1 MASYNHNDIEK
12 KWQKKW
18 EDEKLYATN
27 TKSDKKK
34 WFGLVEFPYPS
45 GAGLHVGHVRSY
57 TGMDIIARKR
67 RMGGNE
73 VLFPIGWDAFGL
85 PAENYAIK
93 TGIHPSITTRE
104 NIDTFRRQLKAC
116 GFSFDWD
123 REVDTTDPQYYK
135 WTQWIFLQLYSK
147 GLAYKKE
154 MPVNWCPKDKCVL
167 ANEEVLDGA
176 CERCGTA
183 VQKKNKE
190 QWMLGITKYAER
202 LDNDL
207 DDTIFLDKI
216 KIQQRN
222 WIGMSE
228 GSEIDFRLKTTDKKF
243 ESTFTIFTTR
253 ADTLFG
259 CTYCVFA
266 PEHALVED
274 LLKNGNIKNN
284 DEVRV
289 YKENARLKTDIDR
302 SAEGKEKTGVKLEGV
317 VAVNPANNEEVP
329 VFIADY
335 VLPGYGTGAIM
346 AVPAH
351 DERDFEFAKAYN
363 ISVKEVISP
372 ETGIPQENPEFR
384 KSIVAVVWNKKNNT
398 FLSINWGKTMGGNL
412 FVGGGVEG
420 DEDIIECAKREVE
433 EETGYK
439 NVSFLAKTIP
449 IHHSYFAHSK
459 NIARRIEATGVLF
472 ELLDDEKREVSLEE
486 NEKNKFTTMWLSE
499 KDVLTL
505 VVDQLHSFVF
515 KNVVK
520 HELYADDGTL
530 INSDFFNG
538 LTSAAARIKITE
550 AVGGRIVKKSKM
562 RDWVFARQRYWGE
575 PIPLVYDKD
584 GTMYPVHESNLPITL
599 PQVDKYEPTD
609 NGESPLYQVPE
620 WVHVKGYVDE
630 DGFFHADTTKEEFF
644 RRETDTMPQWAGSSW
659 YFMRYIDPKNNDA
672 LGEKEMISKWL
683 PVDWYNGGMEHTTLH
698 LLYSRFWYKFL
709 FDIGLVKTSEPYYKR
724 TSQGMILG
732 DGGVKMSKSL
742 GNVVNPDDIIKEYGA
757 DTLRLYEMFI
767 GPFDQAVVW
776 NSKAVSGVR
785 RFLDKVY
792 SFKERVVDSTTTIH
806 ATHQLIKKVTEDI
819 ETMSFNTCISQMM
832 IWSNTIEKEE
842 SLSKKDLSLFLQMLA
857 PFAPHIAE
865 ELWQEIGMKESVHS
879 TPWPEFDPSMLTTS
893 EVTMAFQVSGKLRGT
908 IEVSRDMTDE
918 EVMDIVKKH
927 EMYQKYIGNQGFKKV
942 IIVKNKIVNIV
953 I

>member
-317 VAVNPANNEEVP
+317 VAVNPA
-329 VFIADY
+329 
-335 VLPGYGTGAIM
+335 
-346 AVPAH
+346 
-351 DERDFEFAKAYN
+351 
-363 ISVKEVISP
+363 
-372 ETGIPQENPEFR
+372 
-384 KSIVAVVWNKKNNT
+384 
-398 FLSINWGKTMGGNL
+398 GG
-412 FVGGGVEG
+412 
-420 DEDIIECAKREVE
+420 
-433 EETGYK
+433 
-439 NVSFLAKTIP
+439 S
-449 IHHSYFAHSK
+449 
-459 NIARRIEATGVLF
+459 
-472 ELLDDEKREVSLEE
+472 
-486 NEKNKFTTMWLSE
+486 
-499 KDVLTL
+499 
-505 VVDQLHSFVF
+505 
-515 KNVVK
+515 
-520 HELYADDGTL
+520 
-530 INSDFFNG
+530 
-538 LTSAAARIKITE
+538 
-550 AVGGRIVKKSKM
+550 
-562 RDWVFARQRYWGE
+562 
-575 PIPLVYDKD
+575 
-584 GTMYPVHESNLPITL
+584 
-599 PQVDKYEPTD
+599 
-609 NGESPLYQVPE
+609 
-620 WVHVKGYVDE
+620 
-630 DGFFHADTTKEEFF
+630 
-644 RRETDTMPQWAGSSW
+644 
-659 YFMRYIDPKNNDA
+659 
-672 LGEKEMISKWL
+672 
-683 PVDWYNGGMEHTTLH
+683 
-698 LLYSRFWYKFL
+698 
-709 FDIGLVKTSEPYYKR
+709 
-724 TSQGMILG
+724 
-732 DGGVKMSKSL
+732 
-742 GNVVNPDDIIKEYGA
+742 
-757 DTLRLYEMFI
+757 
-767 GPFDQAVVW
+767 
-776 NSKAVSGVR
+776 
-785 RFLDKVY
+785 
-792 SFKERVVDSTTTIH
+792 
-806 ATHQLIKKVTEDI
+806 
-819 ETMSFNTCISQMM
+819 
-832 IWSNTIEKEE
+832 
-842 SLSKKDLSLFLQMLA
+842 
-857 PFAPHIAE
+857 
-865 ELWQEIGMKESVHS
+865 
-879 TPWPEFDPSMLTTS
+879 
-893 EVTMAFQVSGKLRGT
+893 
-908 IEVSRDMTDE
+908 
-918 EVMDIVKKH
+918 
-927 EMYQKYIGNQGFKKV
+927 
-942 IIVKNKIVNIV
+942 
-953 I
+953 

>member
-472 ELLDDEKREVSLEE
+472 ELLDDEKGEVSLEE

-630 DGFFHADTTKEEFF
+630 DGFFHADTTKEEVF

-865 ELWQEIGMKESVHS
+865 ELWQEIGRKESVHS

>member
-472 ELLDDEKREVSLEE
+472 ELLDDEKGEVSLEE

-630 DGFFHADTTKEEFF
+630 DGFFHADTTKEEVF

>member
-67 RMGGNE
+67 RMEGNE

-228 GSEIDFRLKTTDKKF
+228 GSEIDFRLQTTDNRF
-243 ESTFTIFTTR
+243 NATFTVFTTR

-302 SAEGKEKTGVKLEGV
+302 SAEGKEKTGVRLEGV

-420 DEDIIECAKREVE
+420 NEDIIECAKREVE

-439 NVSFLAKTIP
+439 NISFLAKTIP

-459 NIARRIEATGVLF
+459 NIARRIEAIGVLF
-472 ELLDDEKREVSLEE
+472 ELLDDEKGEVSLEE

-630 DGFFHADTTKEEFF
+630 DGFFHADTTKEEVF

-672 LGEKEMISKWL
+672 LGEKEMLSKWL

-767 GPFDQAVVW
+767 GPFDQAVAW

-792 SFKERVVDSTTTIH
+792 GFKERVVDSTTTIH

-879 TPWPEFDPSMLTTS
+879 TPWPEFDPSMLMTS